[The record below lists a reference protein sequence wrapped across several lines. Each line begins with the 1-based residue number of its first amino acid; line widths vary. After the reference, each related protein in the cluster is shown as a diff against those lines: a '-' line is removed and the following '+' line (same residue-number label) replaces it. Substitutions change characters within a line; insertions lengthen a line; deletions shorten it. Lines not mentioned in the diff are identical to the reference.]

1 MALKAA
7 VKKLTKEEIIKL
19 TLDYQ
24 ENFNQEL
31 KSIKKNLSELS
42 ENFFKLEAEL
52 ASTKQ
57 VNYVLRNQ
65 MVQVERKSW
74 SNEQYSRMECLETV
88 GIPETMTDS

>member
-7 VKKLTKEEIIKL
+7 VKKLTKEEIIEL

-31 KSIKKNLSELS
+31 KSIKKDLSELS
-42 ENFFKLEAEL
+42 ENFFKPEAEL

-57 VNYVLRNQ
+57 VNYVLGNQ

-74 SNEQYSRMECLETV
+74 SNEQYSRSE
-88 GIPETMTDS
+88 